1 MEYLT
6 DSYIKKYKLDNK
18 DKWKNKDVERIVAN
32 NLREDLKDAEIFYP
46 GDIVET
52 APYDYLLSF
61 RGK

>member
-6 DSYIKKYKLDNK
+6 DSYIAEYGLDDK
-18 DKWKNKDVERIVAN
+18 DKYKNKDVERIVAK
-32 NLREDLKDAEIFYP
+32 NLSKDIKDAEIFYP

>member
-6 DSYIKKYKLDNK
+6 DSYIKEHGLDNK
-18 DKWKNKDVERIVAN
+18 DKYSNKEVERIVAN
-32 NLREDLKDAEIFYP
+32 SLRKDLKDAEIFYP

>member
-6 DSYIKKYKLDNK
+6 DSYIKKYELDNK
-18 DKWKNKDVERIVAN
+18 NKYSNKEVERIVAK
-32 NLREDLKDAEIFYP
+32 NLSKDLEDAEIFYP